1 MKIFICAWIF
11 IWGISTT
18 SAADMQWTQE
28 AKEAYA
34 LIAALRI
41 DEGLTL
47 IKLNALTHPDNAIWP
62 YLEDYGE
69 FLRIFVQEDLRKIPA
84 YLAASDL
91 RMQKIILVPES
102 NPLSLMA
109 QAQLLL
115 HHCALH
121 LQQGEFIGAATDIN
135 KSFKLLRKNQK
146 AFPGDKANLRL
157 YASLKVAFGAV
168 PDQYRWL
175 VSIVTSL
182 NGTIE
187 EGLRELH
194 SILETTTPANNVY
207 YAETVMYTALAEGR
221 LNNQPDR
228 GLQLLYTHFGKTPET
243 RTVQY
248 LMANLLI
255 ADGNNDGAI
264 TTLSKTVGVQG
275 AVRIPFLEFML
286 GECKLFRGDADAD
299 LYFRNFLLTHKGKH
313 FIKEAHQKLAWYA
326 LLNGDRPGYFSQMQQ
341 ILIKGANTTDEDQ
354 QAMLEAETHA
364 TPHPVL
370 LRSRLYY
377 DGGYYTKAL
386 NELPESLYT
395 TLNQH
400 CHRLEYLYR
409 KGRILQAQKS
419 YPEALHYLSLTIS
432 TGQYEKYYFAC
443 SAALQCGIIHETLGS
458 LPTARKYYLMC
469 LEITP
474 ETYSSGLHQKARLGL
489 NRIGEE

>member
-1 MKIFICAWIF
+1 MKTFICAWFF
-11 IWGISTT
+11 IWALPS
-18 SAADMQWTQE
+18 SHAADMHWTDD
-28 AKEAYA
+28 AKDAYT
-34 LIAALRI
+34 LMSALRI

-47 IKLNALTHPDNAIWP
+47 TKLHSITEPDNSIWP

-69 FLRIFVQEDLRKIPA
+69 FLRIFVQEDLRKVSA
-84 YLAASDL
+84 YMTASEG
-91 RMQKIILVPES
+91 RMQKIVLVPES
-102 NPLSLMA
+102 NPMSLMA
-109 QAQLLL
+109 QAQILL

-121 LQQGEFIGAATDIN
+121 LQQGEFISAATDIN

-175 VSIVTSL
+175 VSIISSL
-182 NGTIE
+182 SGTIE
-187 EGLRELH
+187 EGLGELH
-194 SILETTTPANNVY
+194 SILKTTTPANNIF

-221 LNNQPDR
+221 LDNQPDR
-228 GLQLLYTHFGKTPET
+228 GLQLLYSFFGKTPET

-248 LMANLLI
+248 LMANLQI
-255 ADGNNDGAI
+255 ADGNNDAAI
-264 TTLSKTVGVQG
+264 STLSKSVGVQG
-275 AVRIPFLEFML
+275 AIRIPFLDFML

-299 LYFRNFLLTHKGKH
+299 LYFRNFLIIHKGKH
-313 FIKEAHQKLAWYA
+313 FIKEAYQKLAWYA
-326 LLNGDRPGYFSQMQQ
+326 LLNGDRPGYFNQMQQ

-364 TPHPVL
+364 TPHPLL

-377 DGGYYTKAL
+377 DGGYYVKAL
-386 NELPESLYT
+386 QELPESLYT

-400 CHRLEYLYR
+400 GHRLEYLYR
-409 KGRILQAQKS
+409 KGRILEAQKS
-419 YPEALHYLSLTIS
+419 YPEALHYLTLTIS

-458 LPTARKYYLMC
+458 MPTARKYYLMC
-469 LEITP
+469 LEMTP
-474 ETYSSGLHQKARLGL
+474 ETYSLGLHQKARLGL
-489 NRIGEE
+489 NRIGE